1 MLQRLVG
8 WREMVIA
15 AGVLWLAWVGA
26 GRAHGRNPVLS
37 ATVIGR
43 RFGNY
48 RALSLLGE
56 GGMGAVYLAEHPEIG
71 RRVAIKVLR
80 PELIKDPQLLLRFLN
95 EARAANAIRHPNIIE
110 ILDSGTTNDGT
121 PYLVM
126 ELLEG
131 EVLSGRISR
140 LGRLPVAAAMEF
152 SYQVASA
159 LAAAH
164 EKGIIH
170 RDLKP
175 DNLFIVADPSDASR
189 ERIKVLD
196 FGIAKLQTYPTG
208 GGMQTRTGTLMGTP
222 VYMSPEQCLGT
233 KTVDARSDV
242 YALGIIIYEMLAG
255 APPFLSEGFGEL
267 VNMHLNMRPL
277 PLRQLDPTIP
287 QGLSDAVAKAL
298 EKSPEARQRSAAE
311 LQLELRAAAGRAIV
325 IRGTSSPDIGTTLPA
340 GSPGRAGGAA
350 RAFAGATTLST
361 GTGER
366 HAVTTPLV
374 RSSGRRRLLLGAIA
388 VVGLGAA
395 VIAGL
400 RRVDPAPG
408 QPSGF
413 PGAGVAVGAGVAA
426 GAAGA
431 TAAGPPPAA
440 TPALVRLTIDS
451 RPPGAQ
457 IVDVDSGQAVGATPA
472 VVTRSASERSIALR
486 LEKAGFTP
494 VTRTFPLDKD
504 RTELVALSAAAAGAS
519 SGPAAAAPGTRA
531 PTKTPPPKPKR
542 PVRPKHAPPPPLPRP
557 DDEPA
562 KL

>member
-1 MLQRLVG
+1 
-8 WREMVIA
+8 
-15 AGVLWLAWVGA
+15 
-26 GRAHGRNPVLS
+26 
-37 ATVIGR
+37 
-43 RFGNY
+43 
-48 RALSLLGE
+48 
-56 GGMGAVYLAEHPEIG
+56 MGAVYLAEHPEIG

-110 ILDSGTTNDGT
+110 ILDSGTTDDGT

-131 EVLSGRISR
+131 EVLSGRIRR
-140 LGRLPVAAAMEF
+140 LGRLPVADAMEF

-196 FGIAKLQTYPTG
+196 FGIAKLQAYPTG

-242 YALGIIIYEMLAG
+242 YALGIIIYEMLTG

-267 VNMHLNMRPL
+267 VNMHLNTRPL

-325 IRGTSSPDIGTTLPA
+325 IRGTSSPDIGATVPA
-340 GSPGRAGGAA
+340 GSPAPAGRAA
-350 RAFAGATTLST
+350 RPFAGATTLST

-374 RSSGRRRLLLGAIA
+374 RSSGRRRLLLGSIA

-395 VIAGL
+395 VVAGL

-408 QPSGF
+408 QPSGG
-413 PGAGVAVGAGVAA
+413 PAAGTA
-426 GAAGA
+426 GAA
-431 TAAGPPPAA
+431 AAGPPPAA

-457 IVDVDSGQAVGATPA
+457 IVDVDSGQAIGATPA
-472 VVTRSASERSIALR
+472 VVTRSASERSITLR

-504 RTELVALSAAAAGAS
+504 RTELVALSAAAAGVS
-519 SGPAAAAPGTRA
+519 SGPAAAAPGTRP
-531 PTKTPPPKPKR
+531 PTKTPPPRPKR
-542 PVRPKHAPPPPLPRP
+542 PVRPKHAPAAPPPRP